1 MQTRNCNFYLTE
13 SAKAP
18 RIRRVKYTPVKN
30 AVAGVHVKLF
40 CEVPKGKRNAKLHE
54 YTWSKDGRIL
64 AKSYHYKIRRFAFLK
79 IRSVTV
85 EDSGVYKCVVKNQYG
100 SDSLTTKVHIYCK

>member
-1 MQTRNCNFYLTE
+1 MRFFCLSE

-18 RIRRVKYTPVKN
+18 RIRRVDYTPVKN
-30 AVAGVHVKLF
+30 AVAGEDMKLF
-40 CEVPKGKRNAKLHE
+40 CKVPKDTRNGRFSE

-64 AKSYHYKIRRFAFLK
+64 ARSNHYKIRRFAFLK

-85 EDSGVYKCVVKNQYG
+85 KDSGIYKCVVKNQYG
-100 SDSLTTKVHIYCK
+100 SDSLTTKVKIICK